1 MEKEEYAEEDLS
13 FENIPANKNIYV
25 SEKNCVFDS
34 VPKPI
39 RKVHYALA
47 WKLLWCNL

>member
-1 MEKEEYAEEDLS
+1 MEKKNMRKKDLS

-25 SEKNCVFDS
+25 WKKNCVFDS

-47 WKLLWCNL
+47 